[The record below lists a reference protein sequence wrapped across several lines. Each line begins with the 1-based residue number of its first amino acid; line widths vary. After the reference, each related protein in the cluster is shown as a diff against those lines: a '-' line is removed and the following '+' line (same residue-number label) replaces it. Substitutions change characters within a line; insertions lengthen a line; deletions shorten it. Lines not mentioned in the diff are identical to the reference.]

1 MLAVFSTVAAV
12 QVCTAFSDLHTIKIG
27 TDSNG
32 VLGDL
37 HVQNIL
43 PQKESCSREAMDQCE
58 YACLMP
64 GGVLDL
70 YCYEDCIYSIC

>member
-1 MLAVFSTVAAV
+1 MESWAT
-12 QVCTAFSDLHTIKIG
+12 CTCRTFYRRK
-27 TDSNG
+27 NP
-32 VLGDL
+32 V
-37 HVQNIL
+37 
-43 PQKESCSREAMDQCE
+43 PEAMDQCE